1 MKNIKFIKEI
11 TDYVA
16 DDKAII
22 SKTIIGNCVYY
33 NLANGNKVK
42 LWCYDYGVSAEVINK
57 KDGKIDSIDFPFA
70 NYFAP
75 TQCSA
80 NAPKW
85 TQHIDGNKWYFENT
99 YQHVLP
105 KYSDYMRLAEA
116 LETYILMYA

>member
-1 MKNIKFIKEI
+1 MKNVKFIKEI
-11 TDYVA
+11 TSYLVQER
-16 DDKAII
+16 
-22 SKTIIGNCVYY
+22 TIIGNCVYY

-57 KDGKIDSIDFPFA
+57 KDGKIDSVDFPFA